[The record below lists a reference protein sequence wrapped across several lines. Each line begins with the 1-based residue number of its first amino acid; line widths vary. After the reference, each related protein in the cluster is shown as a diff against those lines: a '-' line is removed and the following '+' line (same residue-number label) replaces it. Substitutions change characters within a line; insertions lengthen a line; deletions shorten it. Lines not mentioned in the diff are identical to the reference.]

1 MKSLVSVIIPAYN
14 AEKFIEEAI
23 KSAQNQTYKNIEIIV
38 VDDGSTDGTAEIVKK
53 LAKKDKRIRYHHQK
67 NKGVSIARN
76 TAINYSKGQFIALL
90 DQDDI
95 WLPEKIKEQ
104 MILFDKNKRLV
115 LVFSNAI
122 FFEEGKGGLYLVL
135 RKQRPRGRIFR
146 DLLKHNF
153 IPCPTAVIKKS
164 VLSQLGE
171 GFDEELRMVEDYDL
185 FLRVAY
191 VGRVDYIDKP
201 LAKWRRHKGNFT
213 YNHRELLFLER
224 EHILKK
230 FKDTYPDFEDDYADE
245 IKHFKRR
252 TDYEKAVY
260 AWQNKNFKSARKYIK
275 QYIFGDLKY
284 LIAYVFMLFP
294 YRYFEFLDMCYNKAM
309 SRNWRRIINE

>member
-104 MILFDKNKRLV
+104 M
-115 LVFSNAI
+115 
-122 FFEEGKGGLYLVL
+122 ETL
-135 RKQRPRGRIFR
+135 R
-146 DLLKHNF
+146 
-153 IPCPTAVIKKS
+153 AEKKS
-164 VLSQLGE
+164 AEMQARESSPSDSQKLE
-171 GFDEELRMVEDYDL
+171 DLETEIKANEELMSDLAFNLLMENKTVELTDEYHNRYTPH
-185 FLRVAY
+185 FV
-191 VGRVDYIDKP
+191 V
-201 LAKWRRHKGNFT
+201 
-213 YNHRELLFLER
+213 
-224 EHILKK
+224 K
-230 FKDTYPDFEDDYADE
+230 FKKED
-245 IKHFKRR
+245 
-252 TDYEKAVY
+252 AV
-260 AWQNKNFKSARKYIK
+260 S
-275 QYIFGDLKY
+275 
-284 LIAYVFMLFP
+284 
-294 YRYFEFLDMCYNKAM
+294 
-309 SRNWRRIINE
+309 